1 MKFRGDSVVF
11 LLFFSIGE
19 LFAASTVPAPRN
31 DALPDVVVETDDGRV
46 SHVGDLLRPMGE
58 GPILLLPLFTRCST
72 TCPTLLHKLEKSVT
86 ADRTSSRV
94 RVLVFSFDPA
104 ETTASLRAFRT
115 ASGIPTDWVLAR
127 ADEDVTRTLLQ
138 YLNYPVMSR
147 GAVFIHPSEIFVLD
161 SSLHWSWTIDGVI
174 WTPEDLA
181 NVIERTASP
190 NFVSRLQRHPEVVG
204 WIALGFALGGICL
217 AIGFW
222 ARTRTVRAW
231 HLRYPGFCVRSEAN
245 RNRERPQQA
254 VLANFA
260 RNPNFTQN
268 ENH

>member
-1 MKFRGDSVVF
+1 MAH
-11 LLFFSIGE
+11 L
-19 LFAASTVPAPRN
+19 
-31 DALPDVVVETDDGRV
+31 
-46 SHVGDLLRPMGE
+46 GDLFQSMGE
-58 GPILLLPLFTRCST
+58 GPVLFLPLFTRCSS
-72 TCPTLLHKLEKSVT
+72 TCPALLHKLEQSLAVGPP
-86 ADRTSSRV
+86 SSHV
-94 RVLVFSFDPA
+94 RVLVFSFDPT
-104 ETTASLRAFRT
+104 ESQASLLAFRSR
-115 ASGIPTDWVLAR
+115 SGIPTDWVLAR

-138 YLNYPVMSR
+138 SLNYPVMSR

-161 SSLHWSWTIDGVI
+161 SSLHWRWTIDGVI
-174 WTPEDLA
+174 WTPEDLS

-222 ARTRTVRAW
+222 ARPRTIRAW
-231 HLRYPGFCVRSEAN
+231 PLRYPGFCVRSEAN